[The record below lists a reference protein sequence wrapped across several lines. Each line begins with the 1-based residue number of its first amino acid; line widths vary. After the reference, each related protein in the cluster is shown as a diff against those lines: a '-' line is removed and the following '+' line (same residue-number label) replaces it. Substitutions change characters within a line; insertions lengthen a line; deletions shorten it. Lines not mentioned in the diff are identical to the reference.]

1 MQFIKLSRIRRAG
14 HVTSVDESDPA
25 REVLC
30 TQPGGIG
37 DSKRGRPKYRWCEE
51 LKEDVARVGYRN
63 WRLNAQSMEE
73 WRKVI
78 EGVKSHPGMQ
88 RHWKENTVS

>member
-1 MQFIKLSRIRRAG
+1 VKFIKLSRIRRAG
-14 HVTSVDESDPA
+14 HVTRVDESDPA

-51 LKEDVARVGYRN
+51 LKKDVAWVGYRN
-63 WRLNAQSMEE
+63 WRLNG
-73 WRKVI
+73 
-78 EGVKSHPGMQ
+78 GVAESY
-88 RHWKENTVS
+88 